1 MFAHSMNIFFLP
13 VGESSTIKG
22 ELGTREH
29 HHFIPHNHKK
39 KFFEQNMK
47 EEAREAYLSLTGRA

>member
-1 MFAHSMNIFFLP
+1 MHSMLPLTTFLITHPSMFPHSMNIFFLP
-13 VGESSTIKG
+13 VGESSAIKG

-39 KFFEQNMK
+39 NS
-47 EEAREAYLSLTGRA
+47 LSRM